1 MLQMKRSI
9 ILETIEE
16 IIVSYDFLTDA
27 KCVKVLDNAL
37 LDLTKRQFCWND
49 IRDETLRFQHKF
61 GNDQKINTFV
71 LWIDYN
77 SQHMKITIFKT
88 IWNYYLSK

>member
-27 KCVKVLDNAL
+27 KCVKVLDSAL
-37 LDLTKRQFCWND
+37 LDLTKQQFCWND
-49 IRDETLRFQHKF
+49 IQDETLRFQHKF
-61 GNDQKINTFV
+61 GDDQKINTFV
-71 LWIDYN
+71 LRINYN
-77 SQHMKITIFKT
+77 SQLMKITIFKT
-88 IWNYYLSK
+88 IWNYYLSE

>member
-27 KCVKVLDNAL
+27 KCVKVLD
-37 LDLTKRQFCWND
+37 LTKRQFCWND

-61 GNDQKINTFV
+61 GDDQKINTFI

>member
-27 KCVKVLDNAL
+27 QCVKV
-37 LDLTKRQFCWND
+37 LDLTKRQFC
-49 IRDETLRFQHKF
+49 
-61 GNDQKINTFV
+61 
-71 LWIDYN
+71 WIDYN

>member
-9 ILETIEE
+9 ILETIEK
-16 IIVSYDFLTDA
+16 IIVPYDFLTDD

-37 LDLTKRQFCWND
+37 LDLTKQQFCWND
-49 IRDETLRFQHKF
+49 IWDETLKFQNKF
-61 GNDQKINTFV
+61 GDDQKINTFV

>member
-27 KCVKVLDNAL
+27 SKC
-37 LDLTKRQFCWND
+37 
-49 IRDETLRFQHKF
+49 
-61 GNDQKINTFV
+61 
-71 LWIDYN
+71 
-77 SQHMKITIFKT
+77 
-88 IWNYYLSK
+88 